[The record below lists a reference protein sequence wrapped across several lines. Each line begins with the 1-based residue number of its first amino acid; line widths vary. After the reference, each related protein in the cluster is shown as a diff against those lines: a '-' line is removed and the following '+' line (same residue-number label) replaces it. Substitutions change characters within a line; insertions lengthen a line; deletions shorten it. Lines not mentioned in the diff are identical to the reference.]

1 MFIPFGDD
9 YINTDQIVAIQKK
22 RYLDKNGGS
31 WVTLVTL
38 NGGITYKF
46 TDLTVEEFV
55 DKYLR
60 NLEE

>member
-1 MFIPFGDD
+1 MFIPIGDD
-9 YINTDQIVAIQKK
+9 YINTDQIIAIQKK
-22 RYLDKNGGS
+22 LYLDKSGRS

-38 NGGITYKF
+38 TGDITYKF

-60 NLEE
+60 SLEE

>member
-1 MFIPFGDD
+1 MFIPIGDD

-22 RYLDKNGGS
+22 LYLDKSGSS

-38 NGGITYKF
+38 TGDITYKF

-60 NLEE
+60 SLEE

>member
-31 WVTLVTL
+31 CVTLVTL

>member
-1 MFIPFGDD
+1 MFIPIGDD

-22 RYLDKNGGS
+22 LYLDKSGRS

-38 NGGITYKF
+38 TGDITYKF

-60 NLEE
+60 SLEE